1 MSEETKNQ
9 EMKDPETKTPETNN
23 NEAAPRQEAAPEA
36 PKAKEHKESRSEKRR
51 LEALEEKIKKLEDE
65 RAQQDERYK
74 RLLAEYDNFRKR
86 SQKEKDGTYLDAQV
100 NTVAAILPVLDNLER
115 AAQAEEAS
123 EGVKMILKQFRDIL
137 TKAGV
142 APCGAEGETFDPN
155 LHNAVMHEDGEGKG
169 DTVIAQVLQKGYTMK
184 DRLIRAA
191 MVKTTD

>member
-36 PKAKEHKESRSEKRR
+36 PKAKEHKESRGEKRR

-184 DRLIRAA
+184 DRLVRAA

>member
-36 PKAKEHKESRSEKRR
+36 PKAKEHRESRSEKRR

-184 DRLIRAA
+184 DRLVRAA

>member
-184 DRLIRAA
+184 DRLVRAA

>member
-1 MSEETKNQ
+1 
-9 EMKDPETKTPETNN
+9 MKDPETTTPETNN
-23 NEAAPRQEAAPEA
+23 NEAAPQPEAAPEA

>member
-65 RAQQDERYK
+65 RARQDERYK

>member
-9 EMKDPETKTPETNN
+9 EMKDPETKTPDTNN

-36 PKAKEHKESRSEKRR
+36 PKAKEHRESRSEKRR

-184 DRLIRAA
+184 DRLVRAA

>member
-36 PKAKEHKESRSEKRR
+36 PKAKEHRESRSEKRR

-169 DTVIAQVLQKGYTMK
+169 DTVIAQVREKGYTMK
-184 DRLIRAA
+184 DRLVRAA

>member
-1 MSEETKNQ
+1 
-9 EMKDPETKTPETNN
+9 MKDPETKTPETNN

-155 LHNAVMHEDGEGKG
+155 LHTAVMHEDGEGKG

-184 DRLIRAA
+184 DRLVRAA